1 MTAVEQIAD
10 ALNLNRSVS
19 VSGDMRC
26 STSIAQAIARLD
38 HGLKVTRYKVRPVTA
53 EMRACSVTI
62 FPRLQ
67 WPRSTTL
74 AVSTAL
80 LSAIVPVPSYAV
92 SLPTRHVLTLETVHR
107 VETAAEAEARQ
118 HNWSFGIAIA
128 DTQGYLVALVR
139 TGGSR
144 GPTSVELAR
153 TIAGTRVRFGKSQ
166 ETDPL
171 KNQAITA
178 TTAPLVET
186 SSDLPIIIDS
196 EDVGT
201 IGVSSARPDWDRH
214 IAEAGASALAK

>member
-1 MTAVEQIAD
+1 M
-10 ALNLNRSVS
+10 
-19 VSGDMRC
+19 
-26 STSIAQAIARLD
+26 
-38 HGLKVTRYKVRPVTA
+38 
-53 EMRACSVTI
+53 TI
-62 FPRLQ
+62 FPRFR
-67 WPRSTTL
+67 WPLSTTL

-80 LSAIVPVPSYAV
+80 LRALVPVPSYAV
-92 SLPTRHVLTLETVHR
+92 SLPTRHVLTLEIVHR
-107 VETAAEAEARQ
+107 VETAAEADAQQ
-118 HNWSFGIAIA
+118 HNWTCIIAIA

-144 GPTSVELAR
+144 GLTSVELAR
-153 TIAGTRVRFGKSQ
+153 TSARTRVRFGKSRQ
-166 ETDPL
+166 TDPL

-186 SSDLPIIIDS
+186 SSDLPIIIDG